1 MRFFLRALLGLSLL
15 LPAFS
20 ESTLAQTAGPAFSCD
35 GTFYQTRQVAIG
47 ANYHSQLFKVNR
59 NVTPAADP
67 TTTVYTT
74 TLVQDLATGLGL
86 SSTTDFVINS
96 LAYNPLDGYL
106 YALTYP
112 VNNSA
117 TYPEIRLY
125 RIGQTGVQDLGRITI
140 NGAVP
145 TQYPQL
151 AAGVIDK
158 DGQYYATA
166 RNLANAGNKTNLFRL
181 NLNQS
186 SDAAKLNAVTVPMDF
201 YTTASPNTV
210 VTPAS
215 TQDFSFIDIGFNP
228 ADNQL
233 YGIYSAGSV
242 YKFDFTTTP
251 GRARVTRIGT
261 APATAP
267 NFGSV
272 SFDLVGNMFAYS
284 NEGDFYSVNIATGA
298 ATDIGNVPTAGVTDG
313 ASCVNPSQRIDV
325 VKEVTGVS
333 LVSGTTYDVSFAIR
347 VKNTG
352 SVTATNVQVSDFLRG
367 AANNT
372 TFPTATSVTISGLT
386 VANTG
391 GSLAINTNYTG
402 QGANAALLTGNQPLT
417 AGQSALL
424 TFTARVVFPTGS
436 VPTTA
441 QNNTAYASSTA
452 GTTANPGYALQTTD
466 GSLILPPGDLVAV
479 DASTNSAALP
489 LTPNGDVA
497 SPSPVYFQTAILG
510 NVFEDANY
518 GGGAGRSQA
527 ASNGEGVFQARV
539 ELYSSSIA
547 GAYIGFTTTDA
558 AGNYS
563 FVNGLNGITLSAS
576 TTYRVRV
583 VNSTVV
589 SNRPGSIAGL
599 LPVQTFLNGNVNRVG
614 GENPNQPDA
623 VQNSGSQSVNTLES
637 TNSTTIQAITPTSG
651 LGSVTT
657 PTSGP
662 VVGIDFG
669 FNFSTVVNTNAS
681 GQGSLSQF
689 ITNSNTLTNANL
701 SQAYTGAIAGQEAA
715 IFMLNDGRLTGAP
728 AGLRNAMTAV
738 TGYNALTRVFTI
750 TPTAALPAITD
761 DNTTIDG
768 ARQTTI
774 TGDNIA
780 ANAETSTGADVVIN
794 FNSLAGLLVTGG
806 DTRLEN
812 LGLNN
817 ARGTSTATTNAVAAD
832 GAGVTFSGAGTT
844 GSVVNLVTTAGNATA
859 GVRLQNGATGVTV
872 SNNVLNGS
880 VATGTVNGEGLVLA
894 GASRNTIS
902 NNTISNN
909 SGFGVLLE
917 SGQVNN
923 ENTISGNI
931 IRNNGGGANIED
943 AGLAI
948 GGGNNNLI
956 SQNTFTGNTSNAIIA
971 AAGTSGNRFT
981 QNSMAN
987 NTGNGIDLMAS
998 GTTGLAGDGLTRND
1012 NTDADTGANGLLN
1025 FPVISQAVTSGGNL
1039 IITGYAPA
1047 GSLVELFV
1055 ADTQADGFGEGR
1067 TYLTSWTEGSAQ
1079 DSDARTGGYNG
1090 LVSGVNQGS
1099 EASTSLFMFSV
1110 SIASLTPAQQ
1120 TALTAN
1126 GARLTATATT
1136 LATVNSLV
1144 VGNTSEF
1151 SGNTALLQNRP
1162 LPVELVRFSAV
1173 AENANGVLSWTTAS
1187 EKNNARFVVERSLN
1201 GSSFEVVGTVAG
1213 QGTTTQSHTYQFI
1226 DKQAGRAASV
1236 VYYRLRQV
1244 DTNETS
1250 SLSAVQ
1256 MVRFSSAAQ
1265 PLTVALYPNPTAAN
1279 TAVDLRHMPAGTVQL
1294 RLTDLAGRVLLT
1306 TNVPAGQVHPLAT
1319 ANLPQGSYVVTIV
1332 GSGQKITQLL
1342 VKE

>member
-1 MRFFLRALLGLSLL
+1 M
-15 LPAFS
+15 
-20 ESTLAQTAGPAFSCD
+20 AQTAGPAFSCD

-47 ANYHSQLFKVNR
+47 ANYHSQLFRVNR

-67 TTTVYTT
+67 STTAYST

-86 SSTTDFVINS
+86 PTTTDFVINS

-166 RNLANAGNKTNLFRL
+166 RNLANNSNKNNLFRL

-210 VTPAS
+210 VAPAS
-215 TQDFSFIDIGFNP
+215 TQDFSFIDIGLNP
-228 ADNQL
+228 ADNLL

-251 GRARVTRIGT
+251 GRARVTRIGA

-298 ATDIGNVPTAGVTDG
+298 ATDIGDVPNAGVTDG
-313 ASCVNPSQRIDV
+313 ASCVNPSQRLDV

-352 SVTATNVQVSDFLRG
+352 TVTATNVQVSDFLRG

-372 TFPTATSVTISGLT
+372 TFPTSTSLTVSGLT
-386 VANTG
+386 VTNNG
-391 GSLAINTNYTG
+391 GSLTANASYNG
-402 QGANAALLTGNQPLT
+402 QGGNADLLSGTQSLT
-417 AGQSALL
+417 AGQSALI
-424 TFTARVVFPTGS
+424 TFTARVVFPTGG

-452 GTTANPGYALQTTD
+452 GTVANPGYALQTTD

-497 SPSPVYFQTAILG
+497 SPSPVFFQTAILG
-510 NVFEDANY
+510 NVFEDMNY

-527 ASNGEGVFQARV
+527 NSNGEGVLQARV
-539 ELYSSSIA
+539 ELYSSSVA
-547 GAYIGFTTTDA
+547 GAYLGFTTTDA

-563 FVNGLNGITLSAS
+563 FVNGVNSIALSAN
-576 TTYRVRV
+576 TNYRVRV
-583 VNSTVV
+583 VNSSVM
-589 SNRPGSIAGL
+589 SNRPGSVAGL

-614 GENPNQPDA
+614 GENPNQADA
-623 VQNSGSQSVNTLES
+623 AQNSGSQNLTTVES
-637 TNSTTIQAITPTSG
+637 QSSTTVQTLTT
-651 LGSVTT
+651 VTT
-657 PTSGP
+657 PASGP
-662 VVGIDFG
+662 LVGVDFG
-669 FNFSTVVNTNAS
+669 FNFDTVVNTNSS

-701 SQAYTGAIAGQEAA
+701 TQAYTGAIAGQEAA

-728 AGLRNAMTAV
+728 AGLRNSMTAV
-738 TGYNALTRVFTI
+738 TGYSAITRVFTI
-750 TPTAALPAITD
+750 TPTAALPTITD

-768 ARQTTI
+768 ARQTAI
-774 TGDNIA
+774 TGDNVA

-817 ARGTSTATTNAVAAD
+817 ARGTSTATTGAVATD
-832 GAGVTFSGAGTT
+832 GAGVTFSGAATA

-902 NNTISNN
+902 SNTISNN
-909 SGFGVLLE
+909 SGFGILLE
-917 SGQVNN
+917 SGQANN
-923 ENTISGNI
+923 ENTISSNI
-931 IRNNGGGANIED
+931 IRNNGGGANAED
-943 AGLAI
+943 AGLVI

-956 SQNTFTGNTSNAIIA
+956 RQNTFTGNASNAIIA
-971 AAGTSGNRFT
+971 ASGTSGNRFT
-981 QNSMAN
+981 QNNMSN

-1025 FPVISQAVTSGGNL
+1025 FPVISQAVTNGGNL
-1039 IITGYAPA
+1039 VITGYAPA

-1055 ADTQADGFGEGR
+1055 ADVQADGFGEGK
-1067 TYLTSWTEGSAQ
+1067 TYLASWTEGSAQ
-1079 DSDARTGGYNG
+1079 DSDTRTGGYSG

-1099 EASTSLFMFSV
+1099 ETATSLFTFSV
-1110 SIASLTPAQQ
+1110 SIASLSAAQQ
-1120 TALTAN
+1120 AALTAS
-1126 GARLTATATT
+1126 GARLTATATILT
-1136 LATVNSLV
+1136 TVNSVV

-1162 LPVELVRFSAV
+1162 LPVELARFSAV
-1173 AENANGVLSWTTAS
+1173 ADNTNGLLSWTTAS
-1187 EKNNARFVVERSLN
+1187 EKNNAQFVVERSLN
-1201 GSSFEVVGTVAG
+1201 GTSFESIGTVAG
-1213 QGTTTQSHTYQFI
+1213 QGTTTQSHSYQFI
-1226 DKQAGRAASV
+1226 DKQVATVASL

-1244 DTNETS
+1244 DINGMS

-1256 MVRFSSAAQ
+1256 VVRFSYVAQ
-1265 PLTVALYPNPTAAN
+1265 PLAIAMYPNPTAAN
-1279 TAVDLRHMPAGTVQL
+1279 ISLDLRNLPTGTVQV
-1294 RLTDLAGRVLLT
+1294 RLTELTGRVLSTAIVT
-1306 TNVPAGQVHPLAT
+1306 TGQVYPLAT
-1319 ANLPQGSYVVTIV
+1319 AQLPQGSYMVTIIN
-1332 GSGQKITQLL
+1332 GSQKITQLL
-1342 VKE
+1342 VKQ

>member
-1 MRFFLRALLGLSLL
+1 MGFQLRALLWLAVL
-15 LPAFS
+15 LPI
-20 ESTLAQTAGPAFSCD
+20 AGRSFGQVPGAAFSCD

-47 ANYHSQLFKVNR
+47 TNFHSQLFRVNR
-59 NVTPAADP
+59 NVAPAADP

-96 LAYNPLDGYL
+96 LAYNSLDGYL

-117 TYPEIRLY
+117 TYPEIHLY
-125 RIGQTGVQDLGRITI
+125 RIGQTGVQDIGRITI
-140 NGAVP
+140 NGTVP

-210 VTPAS
+210 VAPAS

-251 GRARVTRIGT
+251 GRARVTRIGA
-261 APATAP
+261 APTTAP

-298 ATDIGNVPTAGVTDG
+298 ATDIGDVPNAGVTDG

-325 VKEVTGVS
+325 VKEVTGVN

-347 VKNTG
+347 VQNTG
-352 SVTATNVQVSDFLRG
+352 TVTATNVQVSDFLRG
-367 AANNT
+367 ATNNT
-372 TFPTATSVTISGLT
+372 TFPTSTSLTVTGLT
-386 VANTG
+386 VTNTG
-391 GSLAINTNYTG
+391 GSLAANASYTG
-402 QGANAALLTGNQPLT
+402 QGGNADMLSGTQSLT
-417 AGQSALL
+417 AGQSALI
-424 TFTARVVFPTGS
+424 TFTARVVFPTGG

-452 GTTANPGYALQTTD
+452 GTAANPGYALQTTD
-466 GSLILPPGDLVAV
+466 GSLILPPGDLVAI
-479 DASTNSAALP
+479 DISTNSAALP

-510 NVFEDANY
+510 NVFEDMNY

-539 ELYSSSIA
+539 ELYSSSGA
-547 GAYIGFTTTDA
+547 GAYLGFTTTDA

-563 FVNGLNGITLSAS
+563 FVNGANGIALSAN
-576 TTYRVRV
+576 TNYRVRV
-583 VNSTVV
+583 VNASVM
-589 SNRPGSIAGL
+589 SNRPGSVAGL

-614 GENPNQPDA
+614 GENPSQIDA
-623 VQNSGSQSVNTLES
+623 AQNSGSQTLTTVESQSGNT
-637 TNSTTIQAITPTSG
+637 TVQTQTT
-651 LGSVTT
+651 VTT
-657 PTSGP
+657 PGSGP
-662 VVGIDFG
+662 LVGVDFG
-669 FNFSTVVNTNAS
+669 FNFDTVVNANGS

-689 ITNSNTLTNANL
+689 ITNSNNLTNGNL
-701 SQAYTGAIAGQEAA
+701 NQAYTGAIAGQEAA
-715 IFMLNDGRLTGAP
+715 IFMLNDGRLTNAP
-728 AGLRNAMTAV
+728 AGLRIGAA
-738 TGYNALTRVFTI
+738 TGYNTLTKVFTI
-750 TPTAALPAITD
+750 IPATALSITD
-761 DNTTIDG
+761 SNTTIDG
-768 ARQTTI
+768 ARQTAI
-774 TGDNIA
+774 TGDNVTA
-780 ANAETSTGADVVIN
+780 AAETSTGADVVIN

-806 DTRLEN
+806 TTRLEN

-817 ARGTSTATTNAVAAD
+817 ARGTSTATTSAVTAD
-832 GAGVTFSGAGTT
+832 GAGVTFSGAAAS

-859 GVRLQNGATGVTV
+859 GVRLQSGATGVTV

-894 GASRNTIS
+894 GASRNTILG
-902 NNTISNN
+902 NTISNN

-917 SGQVNN
+917 SGQANN
-923 ENTISGNI
+923 ENTISSNI
-931 IRNNGGGANIED
+931 IRNNGGGANAED
-943 AGLAI
+943 AGLVI

-956 SQNTFTGNTSNAIIA
+956 SQNTFSGNASNAIVA
-971 AAGTSGNRFT
+971 AAGTSGNRIT
-981 QNSMAN
+981 RNSMSG

-1025 FPVISQAVTSGGNL
+1025 FPVISQAVTNGGNL
-1039 IITGYAPA
+1039 VITGYAPA

-1055 ADTQADGFGEGR
+1055 ADVQADGFGEGK

-1079 DSDARTGGYNG
+1079 DSDTRTGGYSG

-1099 EASTSLFMFSV
+1099 ETATSLFTFSV
-1110 SIASLTPAQQ
+1110 SIASLSASQQ
-1120 TALTAN
+1120 AALTAS

-1136 LATVNSLV
+1136 LNTVNSLV

-1162 LPVELVRFSAV
+1162 LPVELARFSAV
-1173 AENANGVLSWTTAS
+1173 ADNTNGLLSWTTAS
-1187 EKNNARFVVERSLN
+1187 EKNNAQFVVERSLS
-1201 GSSFEVVGTVAG
+1201 GISFEAIGTVAG

-1226 DKQAGRAASV
+1226 DKQVATVASL

-1244 DTNETS
+1244 DTNGAS

-1256 MVRFSSAAQ
+1256 VVRFSSATTLPAIA
-1265 PLTVALYPNPTAAN
+1265 VYPNPTAAN
-1279 TAVDLRHMPAGTVQL
+1279 TSLDLRSLPTGTVQV
-1294 RLTDLAGRVLLT
+1294 RLTDLTGRVLSTATVT
-1306 TNVPAGQVHPLAT
+1306 TGQIYPLVT
-1319 ANLPQGSYVVTIV
+1319 AQLPQGNYIVTV
-1332 GSGQKITQLL
+1332 LNGSQKTTQRL
-1342 VKE
+1342 VKQ

>member
-1 MRFFLRALLGLSLL
+1 MGFQLRVLLWLAVL
-15 LPAFS
+15 LPIASRSFGQVPG
-20 ESTLAQTAGPAFSCD
+20 AAFSCD

-47 ANYHSQLFKVNR
+47 TNFHSQLFRVNR
-59 NVTPAADP
+59 NVAPAADP

-117 TYPEIRLY
+117 TYPEIHLY
-125 RIGQTGVQDLGRITI
+125 RIGQTGVQDIGRITI
-140 NGAVP
+140 NGTVP

-166 RNLANAGNKTNLFRL
+166 RNLANAGNKNNLFRL

-210 VTPAS
+210 VAPAS

-251 GRARVTRIGT
+251 GRARVTRIGA
-261 APATAP
+261 APNTAP

-298 ATDIGNVPTAGVTDG
+298 ATDIGDVPNAGVTDG

-325 VKEVTGVS
+325 VKEVTSVS

-347 VKNTG
+347 VQNTG
-352 SVTATNVQVSDFLRG
+352 TVTTTNVQVSDFLRG
-367 AANNT
+367 ATNNT
-372 TFPTATSVTISGLT
+372 TFPTSSSLAVSGLT
-386 VANTG
+386 VTNNGGALAANP
-391 GSLAINTNYTG
+391 NYTG
-402 QGANAALLTGNQPLT
+402 QGGNADLLTGDQLLT
-417 AGQSALL
+417 AGQSALI
-424 TFTARVVFPTGS
+424 TFTARVVFPTGA

-452 GTTANPGYALQTTD
+452 GTAANPGYALQTTD
-466 GSLILPPGDLVAV
+466 GSLILPPGDLVAI
-479 DASTNSAALP
+479 DISTNSAALP

-510 NVFEDANY
+510 NVFEDINY

-527 ASNGEGVFQARV
+527 ASNGEGVLQARV
-539 ELYSSSIA
+539 ELYSST
-547 GAYIGFTTTDA
+547 GNYIGFTTTDA

-563 FVNGLNGITLSAS
+563 FVNGVNGISLSAN
-576 TTYRVRV
+576 TGYRVRV
-583 VNSTVV
+583 VNASVL
-589 SNRPGSIAGL
+589 SNRPGSVAGL

-614 GENPNQPDA
+614 GENPNQVDA
-623 VQNSGSQSVNTLES
+623 AQNSGSQTLNAVESQTNTTVQTL
-637 TNSTTIQAITPTSG
+637 TT
-651 LGSVTT
+651 VTT
-657 PTSGP
+657 PASGP
-662 VVGIDFG
+662 LVGIDFG
-669 FNFSTVVNTNAS
+669 FNFDTVVNTNGS

-701 SQAYTGAIAGQEAA
+701 NQAYTGAIAGQEAA

-728 AGLRNAMTAV
+728 AGLRTGVTAP
-738 TGYNALTRVFTI
+738 TGYNTLTKVFTI
-750 TPTAALPAITD
+750 IPAAALSITD
-761 DNTTIDG
+761 SNTTIDG
-768 ARQTTI
+768 ARQTAI
-774 TGDNIA
+774 TGDNVA
-780 ANAETSTGADVVIN
+780 ATAETSTGADVVIN

-806 DTRLEN
+806 TTRLEN

-817 ARGTSTATTNAVAAD
+817 ARGTSTATTSPIVAD
-832 GAGVTFSGAGTT
+832 GAGVTFSGAATT

-859 GVRLQNGATGVTV
+859 GVRLQSGATGVTV

-902 NNTISNN
+902 GNTISNN

-917 SGQVNN
+917 SGQTNN
-923 ENTISGNI
+923 ENTISSNI
-931 IRNNGGGANIED
+931 IRSNGSGANAED
-943 AGLAI
+943 VGLAI
-948 GGGNNNLI
+948 GSGTNNLI
-956 SQNTFTGNTSNAIIA
+956 RLNTISGNAGAAVVA
-971 AAGTSGNRFT
+971 AAGTSGNRIT
-981 QNSMAN
+981 QNSMSA
-987 NTGNGIDLMAS
+987 NTGLGIDLMAT
-998 GTTGLAGDGLTRND
+998 GTSGLAGDGLTRND

-1025 FPVISQAVTSGGNL
+1025 FPVISQAVTNGGNL
-1039 IITGYAPA
+1039 VITGYAPA

-1055 ADTQADGFGEGR
+1055 ADVQADGFGEGK

-1079 DSDARTGGYNG
+1079 DGDARTGGYSG
-1090 LVSGVNQGS
+1090 LISGVNQGS
-1099 EASTSLFMFSV
+1099 ETATSLFMFSV

-1120 TALTAN
+1120 AALTAS
-1126 GARLTATATT
+1126 GARLTATATMLT
-1136 LATVNSLV
+1136 TVNSLV

-1173 AENANGVLSWTTAS
+1173 AANTVAVLSWTTAS
-1187 EKNNARFVVERSLN
+1187 EKNSARFVVERSLN
-1201 GSSFEVVGTVAG
+1201 GTSFEAIGSLAG
-1213 QGTTTQSHTYQFI
+1213 QGTTTQSHTYQFT
-1226 DKQAGRAASV
+1226 DLRAAVASL

-1244 DTNETS
+1244 DNDGTS
-1250 SLSAVQ
+1250 TYSAVQ
-1256 MVRFSSAAQ
+1256 VVRFNGATLAS
-1265 PLTVALYPNPTAAN
+1265 TVAVYPNPTVGN
-1279 TAVDLRHMPAGTVQL
+1279 TSLDLRELPAGFCQVSL
-1294 RLTDLAGRVLLT
+1294 IDLTGRILSTAT
-1306 TNVPAGQVHPLAT
+1306 TATGQVYPLAT
-1319 ANLPQGSYVVTIV
+1319 AQLPQGSYLVRVECN
-1332 GSGQKITQLL
+1332 GKKMKQLL

>member
-1 MRFFLRALLGLSLL
+1 M
-15 LPAFS
+15 
-20 ESTLAQTAGPAFSCD
+20 AQTAGPAYSCD

-47 ANYHSQLFKVNR
+47 ANFHSQLFRVNR

-67 TTTVYTT
+67 STTVYTT

-86 SSTTDFVINS
+86 PATTDFVVNS
-96 LAYNPLDGYL
+96 LAYNPLDGYM

-117 TYPEIRLY
+117 TYPEIHLY
-125 RIGQTGVQDLGRITI
+125 RIGQTGVQDIGRITI
-140 NGAVP
+140 NGSVP
-145 TQYPQL
+145 AQYPQL

-166 RNLANAGNKTNLFRL
+166 RNLASATNKNNLFRL

-215 TQDFSFIDIGFNP
+215 TQDFSFIDIGLNP

-242 YKFDFTTTP
+242 YKFDFMTTP
-251 GRARVTRIGT
+251 GRARVTRIGA

-325 VKEVTGVS
+325 VKEVTGVTF
-333 LVSGTTYDVSFAIR
+333 VSGTTYDVAFAIR

-352 SVTATNVQVSDFLRG
+352 TVTATNVQVSDFLRG

-372 TFPTATSVTISGLT
+372 TFPTSTSVAISGLAVT
-386 VANTG
+386 NTGGALAANTG
-391 GSLAINTNYTG
+391 YTG
-402 QGANAALLTGNQPLT
+402 QAGNADLLTGSEPLS
-417 AGQSALL
+417 AGQSALI
-424 TFTARVVFPTGS
+424 TFTARVVFPTS
-436 VPTTA
+436 AVPTTA

-452 GTTANPGYALQTTD
+452 GTAANPGYALQTTD

-510 NVFEDANY
+510 NVFEDINY

-539 ELYSSSIA
+539 ELYSSSVA
-547 GAYIGFTTTDA
+547 GAYLGFTTTDA

-563 FVNGLNGITLSAS
+563 FINGVNGISLSAN
-576 TTYRVRV
+576 TNYRVRV
-583 VNSTVV
+583 VNTSVV

-599 LPVQTFLNGNVNRVG
+599 VPVQTFLNGNVNRVG
-614 GENPNQPDA
+614 GENPNQTDA
-623 VQNSGSQSVNTLES
+623 AQNSGNQTLNTLEAQS
-637 TNSTTIQAITPTSG
+637 TSTTVQTLTT
-651 LGSVTT
+651 VTT
-657 PTSGP
+657 PASGP
-662 VVGIDFG
+662 LVGVDFG
-669 FNFSTVVNTNAS
+669 FNFDTVVNTNAS

-701 SQAYTGAIAGQEAA
+701 TQAYTGAIAGQEAA

-728 AGLRNAMTAV
+728 AGLRNGMTAV
-738 TGYNALTRVFTI
+738 TGYSALTRVFTI
-750 TPTAALPAITD
+750 TPTAALPTILD
-761 DNTTIDG
+761 DNTTING
-768 ARQTTI
+768 ARQTAI
-774 TGDNIA
+774 TGDNVA
-780 ANAETSTGADVVIN
+780 ATAETSTGAEVVIN

-806 DTRLEN
+806 STRIEN

-817 ARGTSTATTNAVAAD
+817 ARGTSTATSGAVTAD
-832 GAGVTFSGAGTT
+832 GAGVTFSGAATT

-872 SNNVLNGS
+872 SNSVLNGS

-894 GASRNTIS
+894 GAARNTIS
-902 NNTISNN
+902 GNTISNN

-917 SGQVNN
+917 SGQANN

-931 IRNNGGGANIED
+931 IRNNGGGANVED
-943 AGLAI
+943 AGLVI
-948 GGGNNNLI
+948 GGGNNNLV
-956 SQNTFTGNTSNAIIA
+956 SQNTFTGNASNAIIA

-981 QNSMAN
+981 QNSMSN

-1025 FPVISQAVTSGGNL
+1025 FPVISQAVTNGGNL

-1055 ADTQADGFGEGR
+1055 ADVQADGFGEGK
-1067 TYLTSWTEGSAQ
+1067 TYLSSWTEGSAQ
-1079 DSDARTGGYNG
+1079 DGDTRTGGYSG

-1099 EASTSLFMFSV
+1099 ETATSLFMFSV

-1120 TALTAN
+1120 AALTAN

-1136 LATVNSLV
+1136 LTTVNSLV

-1173 AENANGVLSWTTAS
+1173 ANNTNAVLSWTTAS
-1187 EKNNARFVVERSLN
+1187 EKNNARFVIERSLD
-1201 GSSFEVVGTVAG
+1201 GKDFQAVGTLAG
-1213 QGTTTQSHTYQFI
+1213 QGTSTQSRSYQFV
-1226 DKQAGRAASV
+1226 DERAAAAANL
-1236 VYYRLRQV
+1236 VYYRLRQQ
-1244 DTNETS
+1244 DTDGTS

-1256 MVRFSSAAQ
+1256 AVRFNGNTSNT
-1265 PLTVALYPNPTAAN
+1265 PVIGLYPNPTTAN
-1279 TAVDLRHMPAGTVQL
+1279 ASLDLRSLPAGTVQV
-1294 RLTDLAGRVLLT
+1294 RLTDLTGRVLST
-1306 TNVPAGQVHPLAT
+1306 ATVPTGQVYTLAS
-1319 ANLPQGSYVVTIV
+1319 AQLPQGSYLVTVVN
-1332 GSGQKITQLL
+1332 GNQKTTQRL
-1342 VKE
+1342 VKQ